1 MSALSI
7 QPTFPIFT
15 ETDGQP
21 LENGYIWIGTVNLDP
36 QVHPIN
42 VYWDAA
48 LTIQAAQPIRTLNG
62 YPSRN
67 GTPARMYVDSDYS
80 IRVMNSKGSMVYSAP
95 AATERYG
102 NIITLSNL
110 DFIQSGTGAVTRTA
124 LAKMREI
131 ISVADFGAVGD
142 GVTDDS
148 AAIQLAATAAAGRS
162 LYFPGGTYGVTTTIT
177 LPAGITVYGDGV
189 GVSTIKKL
197 GSGTANVFYGLNVSN
212 IIVRDLSFYGNSQS
226 SASGNGL
233 AIWIAQDSSAIEIG
247 HDYQIVDCRFDNFK
261 GDYWVKFTNDNT
273 TYDMTGVYVENNYF
287 NSMTG
292 NARDG
297 TNVGVPSACVWVQG
311 SQAGADVTD
320 IVIQDNIANCA
331 YIKTFASLFQGS
343 KRAVISGNIV
353 NQCGTNAQISDNAG
367 AYAFI
372 AYDSSGLNLVEN
384 VVFSDNI
391 VNGVRS
397 IGIYGAAAQDLRI
410 VGNKINNQTDTN
422 ITNLPKGGICL
433 NACRNVVVSSNQ
445 IDNCAKYGVQWQPY
459 DIASSSKIIID
470 GNSIASCEY
479 AVKLYSFTADSGDV
493 SVTDNVL
500 VANIYGIELETI
512 GAVNI
517 NKLVIDSNNISSAV
531 AGSIGV
537 RMISSDAT
545 YNVQRTVISNNSI
558 KTAQYGV
565 IWQTN
570 TLGVLAVSGNTF
582 FGPFVTRALDVADST
597 KVSIVG
603 NTFADQSSG
612 GQCLY
617 TVGTQGSMHGNIF
630 TGCAT
635 GNLIV
640 AGGTAMG
647 YAAPGWTPTGM
658 GERVQN
664 IVASEAGSGGSKYIL
679 DSWYYDGTA
688 WREQRTLTG
697 N

>member
-21 LENGYIWIGTVNLDP
+21 LENGYIWIGTANLDP
-36 QVHPIN
+36 QVNPIN

-233 AIWIAQDSSAIEIG
+233 AIWIAQDSSAIETG
-247 HDYQIVDCRFDNFK
+247 HDYQIADCRFDNFK
-261 GDYWVKFTNDNT
+261 GDYWIYFTNDSA
-273 TYDMTGVYVENNYF
+273 TYEMTGVYVENNYF

-292 NARDG
+292 NARG
-297 TNVGVPSACVWVQG
+297 GSNLGIPSACVWVQG
-311 SQAGADVTD
+311 STAGANVTD
-320 IVIQDNIANCA
+320 IVIQDNIANCT

-343 KRAVISGNIV
+343 KRAVISANIV
-353 NQCGTNAQISDNAG
+353 NQCGTDAQISDNAG

-410 VGNKINNQTDTN
+410 VGNKINNQTDAN

-459 DIASSSKIIID
+459 DVASSSKIIID

-500 VANIYGIELETI
+500 VANTYGIELETI

-565 IWQTN
+565 IWQSN

-647 YAAPGWTPTGM
+647 YAAPGWTPIGM

>member
-1 MSALSI
+1 MALTKVSYSM
-7 QPTFPIFT
+7 IFGAPVNVMDYGAT
-15 ETDGQP
+15 GDGTTDD
-21 LENGYIWIGTVNLDP
+21 T
-36 QVHPIN
+36 
-42 VYWDAA
+42 AA
-48 LTIQAAQPIRTLNG
+48 L
-62 YPSRN
+62 
-67 GTPARMYVDSDYS
+67 
-80 IRVMNSKGSMVYSAP
+80 
-95 AATERYG
+95 
-102 NIITLSNL
+102 
-110 DFIQSGTGAVTRTA
+110 
-124 LAKMREI
+124 
-131 ISVADFGAVGD
+131 
-142 GVTDDS
+142 
-148 AAIQLAATAAAGRS
+148 QLAAAASAGNG
-162 LYFPGGTYGVTTTIT
+162 LYLPAGTYGVTDTIT
-177 LPAGITVYGDGV
+177 LPSNTMVFGDGV

-197 GSGTANVFYGLNVSN
+197 GTGVANIFYSLNTTN
-212 IIVRDLSFYGNSQS
+212 IIIRDLSFYGNNQS
-226 SASGNGL
+226 NASGNGL
-233 AIWIAQDSSAIEIG
+233 AIWIAQDGSATASG
-247 HDYQIVDCRFDNFK
+247 HDFEISDCRFDNFK

-397 IGIYGAAAQDLRI
+397 IGIYGAAAQDVRI

-459 DIASSSKIIID
+459 DVASSSKIIID

-500 VANIYGIELETI
+500 VANTYGIELETI
-512 GAVNI
+512 GVVNI

-558 KTAQYGV
+558 KTGQYG
-565 IWQTN
+565 ILWQTN
-570 TLGVLAVSGNTF
+570 TLGVLVVLGNTF
-582 FGPFVTRALDVADST
+582 FGPFTTRALDVADST

-603 NTFADQSSG
+603 NTFADQTSG
-612 GQCLY
+612 GACLY
-617 TVGTQGSMHGNIF
+617 TVGTQGSMIGNVF
-630 TGCAT
+630 TNCAT

-640 AGGTAMG
+640 SGATAMG
-647 YAAPGWTPTGM
+647 YTTPTWTPTGM

-664 IVASEAGSGGSKYIL
+664 VVAVEAGSGGSKYVN
-679 DSWYYDGTA
+679 DAWYYDGTA